1 MAGIS
6 CRIRTRYHARYRP
19 SLKRWQLAEWLQQG
33 VGRRIDFVKAEMKG
47 NRMAIFQVD
56 DLGVAMAIQKLSG
69 RKFNGKAVRR

>member
-1 MAGIS
+1 M
-6 CRIRTRYHARYRP
+6 
-19 SLKRWQLAEWLQQG
+19 AEWLQQG